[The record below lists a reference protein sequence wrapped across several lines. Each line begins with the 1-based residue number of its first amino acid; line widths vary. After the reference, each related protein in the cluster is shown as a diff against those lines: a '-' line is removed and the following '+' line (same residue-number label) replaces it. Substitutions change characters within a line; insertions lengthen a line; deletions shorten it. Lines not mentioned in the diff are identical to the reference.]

1 MRIAAIDIGTNSVHM
16 IVVRVRPD
24 LSFEIVDRE
33 KEMVRLGAGGL
44 DGRALTETAM
54 HNGLQALSRFRR
66 LADSHRVDE
75 VVAAATSAVREAENG
90 RRFLDR
96 IRDTTGIRPKVISGT
111 EEAHLIHRAAVYG
124 VDVGTDSAVVVD
136 VGGGSVELTVG
147 SAQGAALARSLKIGV
162 IRLAERFGS
171 GDPLPRREER
181 AMARYVA
188 EAIAEPIAQIKQQGF
203 DRVIGTSGTILSL
216 GGLASGDGRGAP
228 EDLRNLKVQAK
239 QFRRVRKELAALTL
253 AERLRV
259 PGLDP
264 RRADLIVA
272 GAVLFDTILKELG
285 GEEVTLCDLS
295 LREGLALDYIV
306 RNRSTVAR
314 VEQYPDVRRRS
325 VIELAERCNYSPAHA
340 GQVARLALSL
350 FDQTQATHGLGPRER
365 EWLEYAALLHDV
377 GVHISFTRHHK
388 HSYYLIKNG
397 DLRGFEPDEVEVIA
411 LTARYHRRGTPKK
424 SHPGYG
430 ELPTEL
436 RRAVRTLGALL
447 RLAEGL
453 DRSHEQSIG
462 DLVLSEVG
470 DSWFVR
476 VEAKG
481 DTELELWSAQRSVR
495 PLEEVLK
502 HPIRFELLGARSD
515 DGPPHGS
522 ARPRRQ
528 LIGQDPTTP
537 ADPPVSAAP
546 EPNE

>member
-16 IVVRVRPD
+16 IVVRVRAD
-24 LSFEIVDRE
+24 LSIEIVDRE

-75 VVAAATSAVREAENG
+75 IIAAATSAVREAENG
-90 RRFLDR
+90 RQFLDR

-124 VDVGTDSAVVVD
+124 VDVGTDSAVVID
-136 VGGGSVELTVG
+136 IGGGSVELTVG

-162 IRLAERFGS
+162 IRLTERFGS
-171 GDPLPRREER
+171 SDPLPRREER
-181 AMARYVA
+181 AMSRYVA
-188 EAIAEPIAQIKQQGF
+188 ESIAEPIAQIKSLGF
-203 DRVIGTSGTILSL
+203 ERVIGTSGTILSL
-216 GGLASGDGRGAP
+216 GGLASGDGRSAP

-285 GEEVTLCDLS
+285 AEEVTLCDLS
-295 LREGLALDYIV
+295 LRAGLALDYID
-306 RNRSTVAR
+306 RNQTKVAR
-314 VEQYPDVRRRS
+314 VEQYPDGRRRS

-350 FDQTQATHGLGPRER
+350 FDQTQATHGLGARER

-424 SHPGYG
+424 THPGYG
-430 ELPTEL
+430 ELPSEL

-476 VEAKG
+476 IGARG
-481 DTELELWSAQRSVR
+481 DTELELWSAQRLVR
-495 PLEEVLK
+495 PLEEALK
-502 HPIRFELLGARSD
+502 HPIRFELLGGTTNEAAPEA
-515 DGPPHGS
+515 GP
-522 ARPRRQ
+522 RPRRQ
-528 LIGQDPTTP
+528 IAGPSQP
-537 ADPPVSAAP
+537 APSPPLAGSNAS
-546 EPNE
+546 E